1 MKKSGVKFVLL
12 LIAIMAAIA
21 LISIGIILDVHSKNN
36 DQTKYQNA
44 IKLLEENTKYTEEQL
59 ELIKTNN
66 NKLTF
71 IVKATKNTDTE
82 KIYIVDPKTNEFDTE
97 TSNFEYND
105 TEDNS
110 ILIEDTSTDENENK
124 KTIQKDK

>member
-1 MKKSGVKFVLL
+1 
-12 LIAIMAAIA
+12 MA
-21 LISIGIILDVHSKNN
+21 V
-36 DQTKYQNA
+36 
-44 IKLLEENTKYTEEQL
+44 KYTEEQL

>member
-36 DQTKYQNA
+36 DQIKYQNA